1 MHNLADS
8 LMSGANPIFDFIVVC
23 LNFLSI
29 FVIVWGVLIAGIDFV
44 RYELTE
50 KDRLVA
56 ARENNF
62 IRNYLG
68 SKPPITNL
76 PRKRKASCH
85 GFSLDSSV

>member
-50 KDRLVA
+50 RIDWWQPERIILSA
-56 ARENNF
+56 
-62 IRNYLG
+62 I
-68 SKPPITNL
+68 I
-76 PRKRKASCH
+76 
-85 GFSLDSSV
+85 